1 MNIVIV
7 LIIAA
12 GVFFVI
18 YILSL
23 KEDRKENEKYVP
35 RGKIGEFCAGENDRR
50 KCQRFDTELDL
61 KYNLISSSKSGFSA
75 DTNIRNI
82 SKAGVSILVYE
93 ILPKNSMI
101 EMEILLPSS
110 KESIKIKGKVAWCE
124 DLNGAE
130 HLDKNGKR
138 TFVAGIEFTD
148 SEKKHQDTL
157 EKYINTRLSQKK

>member
-61 KYNLISSSKSGFSA
+61 KYNLIPAARSDFMTNTKNISKSG
-75 DTNIRNI
+75 I
-82 SKAGVSILVYE
+82 SILVFE
-93 ILPKNSMI
+93 LLPKDSLI
-101 EMEILLPSS
+101 DMEISVPNS
-110 KESIKIKGKVAWCE
+110 KEAIKLRGKIAWCE
-124 DLNGAE
+124 GCNGIE
-130 HLDKNGKR
+130 RLDKDGKR
-138 TFVAGIEFTD
+138 TFLVGIEFLET
-148 SEKKHQDTL
+148 EKKHQNML
-157 EKYINTRLSQKK
+157 MEYIDKHLKK